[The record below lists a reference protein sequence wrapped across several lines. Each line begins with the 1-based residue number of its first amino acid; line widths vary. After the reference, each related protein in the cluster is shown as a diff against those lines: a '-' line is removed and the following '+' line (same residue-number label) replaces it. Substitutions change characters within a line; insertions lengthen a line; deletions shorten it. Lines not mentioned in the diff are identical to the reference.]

1 MEARLLKRLARTC
14 RSLPAFEGRP
24 IRLAF
29 RPDLRAYRGRLVSG
43 TDKGQEVHGG
53 SQIRKRLVVLDEA
66 LLSRPAELR
75 RILIHEL
82 FHFVWLRIPHAQRL
96 SYEALLAGE
105 FRLRARGELGWS
117 AELRKAKLAPADIEE
132 RSLRWRD
139 YACES
144 FCDTAA
150 WHYAAVK
157 RHEEFTLAPRF
168 QQARGRWLRNL
179 LAARPRIPL

>member
-1 MEARLLKRLARTC
+1 MRRLARTC
-14 RSLPAFEGRP
+14 RSLPAFAGRP

-29 RPDLRAYRGRLVSG
+29 KPELRAWRGKLLSG
-43 TDKGQEVHGG
+43 TDRGQEVHGG

-66 LLSRPAELR
+66 LLRHPAELR
-75 RILIHEL
+75 RILVHEL
-82 FHFVWLRIPHAQRL
+82 FHFVWLRIRHAERL

-117 AELRKAKLAPADIEE
+117 AESRKAKLQPDDIAA
-132 RSLRWRD
+132 RSLRWRE

-150 WHYAAVK
+150 WHYARVK

-168 QQARGRWLRNL
+168 QRARGRWLRNL
-179 LAARPRIPL
+179 LATKHRIPL

>member
-1 MEARLLKRLARTC
+1 MQRLARTC

-29 RPDLRAYRGRLVSG
+29 KPELRAWRGKLLSG
-43 TDKGQEVHGG
+43 AERGQEVHGG

-66 LLSRPAELR
+66 LLRRPAELR
-75 RILIHEL
+75 RILVHEL
-82 FHFVWLRIPHAQRL
+82 FHFVWLRIPHSQRL
-96 SYEALLAGE
+96 SYEALLADE

-117 AELRKAKLAPADIEE
+117 AESRKAKLAPADIAG
-132 RSLRWRD
+132 RTVRWRE

-150 WHYAAVK
+150 WHYARRK
-157 RHEEFTLAPRF
+157 RHDEFTLAPRF
-168 QQARGRWLRNL
+168 QRARGRWLRNL